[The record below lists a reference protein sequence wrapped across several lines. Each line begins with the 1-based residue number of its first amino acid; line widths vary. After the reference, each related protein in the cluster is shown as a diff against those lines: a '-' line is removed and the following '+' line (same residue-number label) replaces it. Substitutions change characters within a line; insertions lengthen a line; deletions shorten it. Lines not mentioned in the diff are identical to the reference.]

1 MAAAKPR
8 DPSQSQ
14 SDKWVDDLTR
24 MLWMGL
30 DGRAEE
36 LARYAQRV
44 LPRWQVDAPDLA
56 IRLAD
61 LLKSPVGAP
70 PSPLR
75 RVAEPSFSEGAA
87 YRPSELSVHEVPG
100 GDLLRIELEV
110 VLPVEPVWPTKIQS
124 ELEGLVHERESAT
137 RLAAA
142 GLHPTHTVIF
152 TGAPG
157 VGKTLAA
164 RWLARSLR
172 LPLATL
178 NLGTVMSSYLGRT
191 GSNLRQVLHYAQR
204 IPCVLLLDEID
215 AIAKR
220 RDDQT
225 DIGELKRLVTVLLQ
239 ELDAW
244 PPSGLLIAT
253 TNHEQLIDP
262 AVWRRFERRVVFP
275 LPDAKDQATLL
286 ERLLGADWLAMD
298 AKARKA
304 LSIVAAHLSPADLTL
319 IAHRA
324 KREQVLNVGTLAD
337 GLESHLG
344 AMASS
349 LPLPERR
356 KIGTDLAP
364 LKLSQRTVQRLT
376 GLARETI
383 RKQGA

>member
-8 DPSQSQ
+8 NPPPSE
-14 SDKWVDDLTR
+14 KWADDLTR

-30 DGRAEE
+30 DGRAED
-36 LARYAQRV
+36 LARYAKRI
-44 LPRWQVDAPDLA
+44 LPRWKDEAPDLA
-56 IRLAD
+56 GRLSD
-61 LLKSPVGAP
+61 LLESRSPSPV
-70 PSPLR
+70 SPIR
-75 RVAEPSFSEGAA
+75 RVAEPSFSERSSYDPGRLA
-87 YRPSELSVHEVPG
+87 LSDSLG
-100 GDLLRIELEV
+100 GDLLRIEPEV
-110 VLPVEPVWPTKIQS
+110 ILPVEPVWPGKIQS
-124 ELEGLVHERESAT
+124 ELDGLIHERQFAE
-137 RLAAA
+137 RLATA

-164 RWLARSLR
+164 RWLAKALG

-191 GSNLRQVLHYAQR
+191 GANLRQVLHHAQS

-220 RDDQT
+220 RDDQS

-253 TNHEQLIDP
+253 TNHEQLIDA
-262 AVWRRFERRVVFP
+262 AVWRRFERRIVFP
-275 LPDAKDQATLL
+275 LPEAKDQALL
-286 ERLLGADWLAMD
+286 MERLLGTDWLKMD

-304 LSIVAAHLSPADLTL
+304 VSVIAAHISPADLTL

-324 KREQVLNVGTLAD
+324 KREQILDVGTLED
-337 GLESHLG
+337 GLEVHLG
-344 AMASS
+344 AIVSGLQLA
-349 LPLPERR
+349 ERK
-356 KIGTDLAP
+356 KIGTELTP

-383 RKQGA
+383 RKHGG

>member
-1 MAAAKPR
+1 MAATKNR
-8 DPSQSQ
+8 NPSPPER
-14 SDKWVDDLTR
+14 WADDLTR

-30 DGRAEE
+30 DGRADE
-36 LARYAQRV
+36 LARYARRV
-44 LPRWQVDAPDLA
+44 LPRWQAEAPDLA
-56 IRLAD
+56 GRLAD
-61 LLKSPVGAP
+61 LLKNQGAAPHSPV
-70 PSPLR
+70 R
-75 RVAEPSFSEGAA
+75 RVAESGFSEGMTYSRQETSA
-87 YRPSELSVHEVPG
+87 PDKLDSE
-100 GDLLRIELEV
+100 LLRIEMDV
-110 VLPVEPVWPTKIQS
+110 ALPVDPVWPTKIRA
-124 ELEGLVHERESAT
+124 ELESLIHEREST
-137 RLAAA
+137 KRLAAA

-152 TGAPG
+152 TGSPG

-164 RWLARSLR
+164 RWLAKSLG

-191 GSNLRQVLHYAQR
+191 GANLRQVLHYAQR

-220 RDDQT
+220 RDDQS

-244 PPSGLLIAT
+244 PPTGLLIAT

-262 AVWRRFERRVVFP
+262 AVWRRFERRIVFP
-275 LPDAKDQATLL
+275 LPEAKDQGTLL
-286 ERLLGADWLAMD
+286 ERLLGTDWLAMD
-298 AKARKA
+298 EKARQA
-304 LSIVAAHLSPADLTL
+304 LSTVAAHLSPADLTL

-324 KREQVLNVGTLAD
+324 KREQILGTGSLAD

-344 AMASS
+344 AMISS
-349 LPLPERR
+349 LPLAERR
-356 KIGTDLAP
+356 KIGADLAS

-383 RKQGA
+383 RKHGT

>member
-1 MAAAKPR
+1 MAATKSRNP
-8 DPSQSQ
+8 PPPE
-14 SDKWVDDLTR
+14 KWADDLTR

-30 DGRAEE
+30 DGRADD
-36 LARYAQRV
+36 LARYARRV
-44 LPRWQVDAPDLA
+44 LPRWQNEAPDLA
-56 IRLAD
+56 GRLAD
-61 LLKSPVGAP
+61 LLKNQSPAPSSPVRRVTEP
-70 PSPLR
+70 TFFDRSNYDPVNPSPLD
-75 RVAEPSFSEGAA
+75 S
-87 YRPSELSVHEVPG
+87 LG
-100 GDLLRIELEV
+100 GDLLRIESEV
-110 VLPVEPVWPTKIQS
+110 NLPVEPVWSTKIQS
-124 ELEGLVHERESAT
+124 ELESLIHERQFAD

-164 RWLARSLR
+164 RWLAKSLD

-191 GSNLRQVLHYAQR
+191 GANLRQVLHYAQR
-204 IPCVLLLDEID
+204 TPCVLLLDEID

-220 RDDQT
+220 RDDQS

-253 TNHEQLIDP
+253 TNHDQLIDA

-275 LPDAKDQATLL
+275 LPEAKSQEVLL
-286 ERLLGADWLAMD
+286 ERLLGTDWLAIE
-298 AKARKA
+298 AKMRKA
-304 LSIVAAHLSPADLTL
+304 LSEAAAHLSPADLTL

-324 KREQVLNVGTLAD
+324 KREQILNIGN
-337 GLESHLG
+337 LEECLKSHLG
-344 AMASS
+344 AMVSS
-349 LPLPERR
+349 LPLAERK
-356 KIGTDLAP
+356 KIGADLAP
-364 LKLSQRTVQRLT
+364 LKLSQRTVQSLT

-383 RKQGA
+383 RKHGS